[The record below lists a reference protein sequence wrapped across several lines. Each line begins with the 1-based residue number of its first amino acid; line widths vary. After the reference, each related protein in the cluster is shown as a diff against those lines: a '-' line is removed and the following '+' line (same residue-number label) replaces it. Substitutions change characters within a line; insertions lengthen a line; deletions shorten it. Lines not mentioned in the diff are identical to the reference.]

1 MCQYTYEQFVQLV
14 RSAIPHRFGSQW
26 LDSEQEQAVC
36 APLTPPT
43 FIVAGPGTGKTTV
56 LILRLLKHIFVDGV
70 RPEQIIATTF
80 TRKAAVELRS
90 RILSWGYAVLD
101 YAREH
106 APDQSYQQQWLSELD
121 MTQVYTG
128 TLDSLAGE
136 FLFRERQ
143 PGQIVPAT
151 AGEYLTTALMLR
163 QGLFPQQRHQHPD
176 LKQLL
181 RKLDLL
187 TTHFSDTDSM
197 VDALRSLADRV
208 RLDGVD
214 LQKYAQKSAGHR
226 VLCDAI
232 QDYLDYLDRN
242 HLADFARLEELLL
255 QRLKAG
261 NLGQMLGNIRVLLVD
276 EFQDTNYL
284 QEQIYYEICLRT
296 RVSLTVVGDDD
307 QSIYRFR
314 GATIEIFSNF
324 PTRICSVLGSNW
336 QPVVVYLHRNY
347 RSTRRIVEFCQ
358 RFVDCDPA
366 YLNVRVVGK
375 PQLVASAPHATMPE
389 KNIPVL
395 GMFRPDV
402 ETLARDLARFLC
414 DIFRGNGRVI
424 NYNGGSY
431 RIQRAQDGD
440 FGDAV
445 LLAHSVQEQR
455 DGRARLP
462 LLLRQEL
469 ENRDIPVYNLRGRRL
484 NEIPELRSLLGLAL
498 LCIDPE
504 LTILRGIQT
513 MTPNVQN
520 TINQW
525 VEDAQ
530 NFMRTNP
537 QPIGLSTF
545 VQDWQSRRPSNSSRM
560 TNWPNE
566 WPLLELLFDLTTWFP
581 SLHSKPEGQ
590 VYLEAVARTVKEASQ
605 FAKYS
610 SHIVFQPSHEQ
621 SSVQEAIHTVFEPIA
636 KGIIDVNEEIMPH
649 VPRNYFQI
657 MTIHQAKGLE
667 FPLVIVDVGSDFQK
681 DYHAQRWL
689 RAPDEANSV
698 HKVEDDIA
706 DFTEVGCLRTART
719 GRERAWDDLRR
730 LYFVA
735 FSRAQ
740 EVLLLVGL
748 NSVIPELS
756 NGLRHPNPVPAIGCG
771 ALSNGKNYMKFECAE
786 KWNPTMGP
794 EVVALI

>member
-1 MCQYTYEQFVQLV
+1 MCQYTYQQFVQLV

-26 LDSEQEQAVC
+26 LNSKQEQAVR

-56 LILRLLKHIFVDGV
+56 LVLRLLKHIFVDGV

-80 TRKAAVELRS
+80 TRKAAGELRS

-101 YAREH
+101 YASQH
-106 APDQSYQQQWLSELD
+106 APNQSCQQWLSGLD

-128 TLDSLAGE
+128 TLDSLAEE
-136 FLFRERQ
+136 FLIRARQ

-151 AGEYLTTALMLR
+151 AGEYLATSLMLR
-163 QGLFPQQRHQHPD
+163 QGLFPQQRHRHPY
-176 LKQLL
+176 LQQLL
-181 RKLDLL
+181 RNLGLL
-187 TTHFSDTDSM
+187 PAHAPNIGPM
-197 VDALRSLADRV
+197 VAALRSFADRV

-336 QPVVVYLHRNY
+336 QPAVVYLHENY
-347 RSTRRIVEFCQ
+347 RSTGRIVEFCQ
-358 RFVDCDPA
+358 RFADRDPA
-366 YLNVRVVGK
+366 YLNVRIVRK
-375 PQLVASAPHATMPE
+375 PPLVASAPHATLPG
-389 KNIPVL
+389 NNVPVL
-395 GMFRPDV
+395 GMFRHDV
-402 ETLARDLARFLC
+402 QTLARDLAQFLC
-414 DIFRGNGRVI
+414 DIFRGGGRVV

-431 RIQRAQDGD
+431 HIQRAQGGD

-455 DGRARLP
+455 KGRVRLP

-469 ENRDIPVYNLRGRRL
+469 ENRSVPVYNLRGRRL
-484 NEIPELRSLLGLAL
+484 DEIQELRSLLGLAL
-498 LCIDPE
+498 LCIDPG

-525 VEDAQ
+525 VNDAQ

-537 QPIGLSTF
+537 QPSGLSTF
-545 VQDWQSRRPSNSSRM
+545 VQDWQSRQPGSASRM

-566 WPLLELLFDLTTWFP
+566 WPLLELLFTLTTWFP
-581 SLHSKPEGQ
+581 FLRSDPEGQ
-590 VYLEAVARTVKEASQ
+590 VYLEAVARTVEEASQ
-605 FAKYS
+605 FAGYS
-610 SHIVFQPSHEQ
+610 SHIVFQPPYGQ
-621 SSVQEAIHTVFEPIA
+621 RSVQEAIRTVFEPIA
-636 KGIIDVNEEIMPH
+636 QGAIDVNEEIMPH
-649 VPRNYFQI
+649 VPRNYFQM

-667 FPLVIVDVGSDFQK
+667 FPLVIVDVGSDFQRN
-681 DYHAQRWL
+681 HQAQRWL
-689 RAPDEANSV
+689 RAPNGPDSV

-706 DFTEVGCLRTART
+706 AFTKVGSLRTARP
-719 GRERAWDDLRR
+719 GRDRAWDDLRR

-740 EVLLLVGL
+740 NVLLLVGL
-748 NSVIPELS
+748 TSVI
-756 NGLRHPNPVPAIGCG
+756 RQQNPVPAIGCG
-771 ALSNGKNYMKFECAE
+771 ALSGGGTYMQFVPAAN
-786 KWNPTMGP
+786 WDPSMIP